1 MTLLSSGNYLDGRT
15 FDTSPRF
22 NRGEG
27 GNKTRIAKVLFFFLF
42 LRRIRSISSI
52 AELIIPNFSSI
63 LIR

>member
-27 GNKTRIAKVLFFFLF
+27 GNKTRIAKVLF